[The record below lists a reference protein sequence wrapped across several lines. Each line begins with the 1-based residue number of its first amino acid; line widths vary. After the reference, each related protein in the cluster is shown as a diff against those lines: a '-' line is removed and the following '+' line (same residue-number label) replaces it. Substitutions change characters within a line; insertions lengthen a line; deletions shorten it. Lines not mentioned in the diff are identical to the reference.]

1 MELNRE
7 ERQNL
12 HAAEVILRC
21 ATAKTGGLYA
31 LHITR
36 KVICRSRPSCTQN
49 LITSPPR
56 TWDPSPRHFEGRS
69 AFLRNPFALDFAP
82 MINPWTYGKEYST
95 ISLKLFGCAHGE
107 YVQNMSANAFGSST
121 PVRVSHPSILRVR
134 DMRDVISR
142 EVIVVL

>member
-36 KVICRSRPSCTQN
+36 KVICKE
-49 LITSPPR
+49 L
-56 TWDPSPRHFEGRS
+56 
-69 AFLRNPFALDFAP
+69 AFL
-82 MINPWTYGKEYST
+82 
-95 ISLKLFGCAHGE
+95 CAKIDHI
-107 YVQNMSANAFGSST
+107 AFQ
-121 PVRVSHPSILRVR
+121 
-134 DMRDVISR
+134 DV
-142 EVIVVL
+142 